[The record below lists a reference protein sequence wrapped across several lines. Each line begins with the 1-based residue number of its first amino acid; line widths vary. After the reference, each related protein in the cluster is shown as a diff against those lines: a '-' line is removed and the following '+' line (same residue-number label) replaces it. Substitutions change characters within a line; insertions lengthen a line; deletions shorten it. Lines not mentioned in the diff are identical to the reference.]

1 MRALEGITVLEL
13 SRVLAGPW
21 CGMTLAD
28 LGADVIKLESFAGD
42 DTRGLGPPFL
52 DGADGTPR
60 ERMSAYFA
68 CCNRGKRSVA
78 IDLRAPAAQPLL
90 EALVRSADVLVENF
104 RTGTAE
110 GLGVGW
116 ERLSAMNPRLVYC
129 SISGYGRDG
138 PDAGRAGYDVVVQ
151 AEAGMMAITGDA
163 AGTPHKVG
171 VAIADL
177 ATGQNAATA
186 ILAAL
191 MQRER
196 TGRGQR
202 IDLSLFDTALALLAN
217 VASST
222 LFTGEDAKRH
232 GNAHASIVPYQV
244 FAAAD
249 GPFVLAVASEKLW
262 ADSCRALGRDDL
274 RADPRFADN
283 AARVAHREALV
294 AEFAALFATRPVAH
308 WRALFDAAGVPC
320 APVNGVR
327 AALEHPV
334 ARARGM
340 RVERDG
346 VPMVGSPLK
355 LSSSPTPAPL
365 PPPGLGEHTDAI
377 ARGHG
382 FDPAAL
388 RAAGAVA

>member
-21 CGMTLAD
+21 CGMLLAD
-28 LGADVIKLESFAGD
+28 LGADVVKLEPFTGD

-68 CCNRGKRSVA
+68 CCNRGKRSLA
-78 IDLRAPAAQPLL
+78 IDLRAPAARPLL
-90 EALVRSADVLVENF
+90 DALVRSADVLIENF

-110 GLGVGW
+110 ALGVGW
-116 ERLSAMNPRLVYC
+116 ERLSVLNPRLVYC

-138 PDAGRAGYDVVVQ
+138 PGAMRAGYDVVVQ

-163 AGTPHKVG
+163 DGVPHKVG

-191 MQRER
+191 WQRQR
-196 TGRGQR
+196 TGVGQR
-202 IDLSLFDTALALLAN
+202 IDLSLFDTQLALLAN
-217 VASST
+217 VASSA
-222 LFTGEDAKRH
+222 LFTGEDARRL

-262 ADSCRALGRDDL
+262 ADTCRALGRDGWRD
-274 RADPRFADN
+274 DPRFADN
-283 AARVAHREALV
+283 AARVANRDVLVREL
-294 AEFAALFATRPVAH
+294 AAIFHAQPVAH
-308 WRALFDAAGVPC
+308 WRAVFDAAGVPC

-327 AALEHPV
+327 AALDHPV

-340 RVERDG
+340 RIERDG

-355 LSSSPTPAPL
+355 LSASPTPATL

-377 ARGHG
+377 ARAQG
-382 FDPAAL
+382 FDPAGL

>member
-1 MRALEGITVLEL
+1 MSALSGFTVLEL

-21 CGMTLAD
+21 CGMMLAD
-28 LGADVIKLESFAGD
+28 LGADVIKLESFGGD

-52 DGADGTPR
+52 RGAEGTPR
-60 ERMSAYFA
+60 EGMSAYFA
-68 CCNRGKRSVA
+68 CCNRGKRSLA

-90 EALVRSADVLVENF
+90 DALIRRADVLVENY
-104 RTGTAE
+104 RTGAAE
-110 GLGVGW
+110 KLGVGW
-116 ERLSAMNPRLVYC
+116 ERVSQLNPRLVYC

-138 PDAGRAGYDVVVQ
+138 PGATRAGYDVVVQ
-151 AEAGMMAITGDA
+151 AEAGMMAITGEAD
-163 AGTPHKVG
+163 GEPHKVG

-191 MQRER
+191 LQRAR

-202 IDLSLFDTALALLAN
+202 IDLSLFDTQLALLAN

-222 LFTGEDAKRH
+222 LFTGADAVRQ

-244 FAAAD
+244 FRAAD
-249 GPFVLAVASEKLW
+249 RPFVLAVASEKLW
-262 ADSCRALGRDDL
+262 ADTCAALDRADWRD
-274 RADPRFADN
+274 DPRFHDN
-283 AARVAHREALV
+283 AARVAHRDELCGRM
-294 AEFAALFATRPVAH
+294 AALFATEVAAH
-308 WRALFDAAGVPC
+308 WLQRFGAAGIPA

-327 AALEHPV
+327 DALDHPV
-334 ARARGM
+334 AHARGM
-340 RVERDG
+340 RVESAG

-355 LSSSPTPAPL
+355 LSASPVTHAV
-365 PPPGLGEHTDAI
+365 PPPGLGEHSDEL
-377 ARGHG
+377 ARLCG

-388 RAAGAVA
+388 RAEGAIA